1 MQKATNLMGIDIE
14 AVVAAANGTATK
26 EQLTAAEDARKIA
39 SSVDARIRKLAEVF
53 RKSHA

>member
-39 SSVDARIRKLAEVF
+39 EELNG
-53 RKSHA
+53 